1 MTVRAEQT
9 FLPQFPEI
17 QPTIMTAPTPTF
29 TVERLT
35 FNTLTELPHSWQAA
49 DYRALLGQLN
59 FDNPEALPEAELKE
73 MTQMALT
80 DQEPREA
87 AVAVLTYLFPEE
99 LTAGQ
104 IENLAHQILTE
115 RLWEENPE
123 LPLHRGFYQAT
134 QLLHEAFNGTF
145 PSVKAVEFQV
155 KCTAENAADLAVFG
169 TDASDRATAA
179 APLLRLLAVGL
190 PDNALLNRL
199 YSDHLA
205 GDKFAEAA
213 SIIWELRATEKTA
226 ESITFDV
233 VSSAY
238 WLEDFKYAD
247 TYPAPTHAEAAGEE
261 AE

>member
-1 MTVRAEQT
+1 
-9 FLPQFPEI
+9 
-17 QPTIMTAPTPTF
+17 MTASTPTF
-29 TVERLT
+29 TVERLS
-35 FNTLTELPHSWQAA
+35 FATLTELPHSWQAA
-49 DYRALLGQLN
+49 DYRALLTQLN
-59 FDNPEALPEAELKE
+59 FDNPNALPEAELKE
-73 MTQMALT
+73 MCQMALT
-80 DQEPREA
+80 DLDPREA

-104 IENLAHQILTE
+104 VENLAHQMLTE
-115 RLWEENPE
+115 CLWEENPD

-145 PSVKAVEFQV
+145 PSVKTVEFQV
-155 KCTAENAADLAVFG
+155 KCTAESAADLAVFG
-169 TDASDRATAA
+169 LDAGERATAA

-190 PDNALLNRL
+190 PDNTLLNRL

-205 GDKFAEAA
+205 DHKFAEAA
-213 SIIWELRATEKTA
+213 SILWELRAVEKTA

-247 TYPAPTHAEAAGEE
+247 TYTAPTHADASGEE

>member
-1 MTVRAEQT
+1 
-9 FLPQFPEI
+9 
-17 QPTIMTAPTPTF
+17 MTASAPTF
-29 TVERLT
+29 TVERLS
-35 FNTLTELPHSWQAA
+35 FATLTELPHSWQAA

-59 FDNPEALPEAELKE
+59 FDNPDALPEAELKE
-73 MTQMALT
+73 MCQMALT
-80 DQEPREA
+80 DLEPREA

-104 IENLAHQILTE
+104 VENLAHQILTE

-155 KCTAENAADLAVFG
+155 KCTAASPADLAVFG
-169 TDASDRATAA
+169 TDAGDRATAA
-179 APLLRLLAVGL
+179 APLLRLLAAGL

-199 YSDHLA
+199 FSGHLA
-205 GDKFAEAA
+205 GEKFAEAA
-213 SIIWELRATEKTA
+213 SILWELRAVEQTA
-226 ESITFDV
+226 DAITFDV

-247 TYPAPTHAEAAGEE
+247 TYNAPTHADAPGEE